1 MNLRSVIV
9 LVCVLLPVSLVSGIA
24 YWDHQLKTEVDQA
37 RLELRARFGYG
48 PLQSPNHNWEIKGV
62 KTDPRSTFVTAV
74 DLIPKRVLS
83 RLKNKNQAT
92 RIVTQTTPQ
101 TNQLSRL
108 IPLGW
113 SASSDAVYYENMSET
128 TENNIFGSNFSLV
141 RHDLGTGSEQVLQQ
155 YYGLLLEAWPERDR
169 ALLMIQDRAK
179 HEMRIELTRM
189 DGSDKRVLY
198 REQTTSNR
206 GLGVQT
212 EQRSVLEPESGIF
225 SPSLKKAVIFAGT
238 SRNNVRTDAEGKM
251 IGADHNYPPGW
262 GFMSILDLETGE
274 VKNLEEL
281 VHNDDVHLES
291 VRGWKD
297 DQTLIVGKHS
307 AYGEWSDMREVGI

>member
-1 MNLRSVIV
+1 MNIRTIII
-9 LVCVLLPVSLVSGIA
+9 LVCVLLPISLISGIA
-24 YWDHQLKTEVDQA
+24 YWDHQLKSEVDQA
-37 RLELRARFGYG
+37 RMQPRERFGYG
-48 PLQSPNHNWEIKGV
+48 PPQSPDYSWEIKGI
-62 KTDPRSTFVTAV
+62 KTEPNGIFITAI

-92 RIVTQTTPQ
+92 RIVTQASPQ

-108 IPLGW
+108 VPLGW

-141 RHDLGTGSEQVLQQ
+141 RHDLATGSEQVLQQ

-169 ALLMIQDRAK
+169 ALLMIQDRVN
-179 HEMRIELTRM
+179 HEMRIELSSM
-189 DGSDKRVLY
+189 DGSDRRVLY
-198 REQTTSNR
+198 REQTTPNR

-212 EQRSVLEPESGIF
+212 EQRSILEPESGIF

-238 SRNNVRTDAEGKM
+238 SRNNIRTDAEGKM
-251 IGADHNYPPGW
+251 IGADQNYPPGW

-274 VKNLEEL
+274 VKNLEDL
-281 VHNDDVHLES
+281 VHNDEVHLET

-297 DQTLIVGKHS
+297 DHTLIVGKHS
-307 AYGEWSDMREVGI
+307 AYGEWSDMREVGL